1 LSENGVLLDVNGVS
15 KHYGGI
21 QAVRDVSFQVKPGET
36 VGVIGPN
43 GAGKSTLLEIIS
55 GAQKPDRGTIL
66 FRGKK
71 ISGTPAY
78 RISRSGAVRTFQK
91 LRPFLDMSVEENVMV
106 SALVK
111 RRSINDARERAR
123 ECIDFVG
130 LSAKTDALARTLST
144 GQRKRLELARAI
156 ASEPQLYLLDE
167 VTAGI
172 DHKSLNE
179 LVGLIE
185 RIRDEGATILMIEH
199 NMPVL
204 NRLCDRLIAMNIGQ
218 KIADGAPADVLD
230 NPTVV
235 AAYVGDD
242 R

>member
-1 LSENGVLLDVNGVS
+1 MSENGVMLDVQGVS
-15 KHYGGI
+15 KHFGGI
-21 QAVRDVSFQVKPGET
+21 QAVRDVSFQVKRGET

-55 GAQKPDRGTIL
+55 GAQKPDRGKIHFL
-66 FRGKK
+66 GKR
-71 ISGTPAY
+71 ISGRPAY
-78 RISRSGAVRTFQK
+78 RISRAGAVRTFQK
-91 LRPFLDMSVEENVMV
+91 LRPFLDMTAEENVTV

-111 RRSINDARERAR
+111 HRNVKDAHDRAI
-123 ECIDFVG
+123 ECLEFVG
-130 LSAKTDALARTLST
+130 LSAKADALARTLST

-179 LVGLIE
+179 LVVLIE

-204 NRLCDRLIAMNIGQ
+204 NRLCDRLIAMNIGE
-218 KIADGAPADVLD
+218 KIADGAPAEVLD

-235 AAYVGDD
+235 AAYVGGEE
-242 R
+242 

>member
-1 LSENGVLLDVNGVS
+1 LSDNGVLLDVNGVS
-15 KHYGGI
+15 KRFGGI
-21 QAVRDVSFQVKPGET
+21 QAVNDVSFQVAPGET

-55 GAQKPDRGTIL
+55 GAQKPDRGKIR
-66 FRGKK
+66 FHGKRINGK
-71 ISGTPAY
+71 PAY
-78 RISRSGAVRTFQK
+78 RISRGGAVRTFQK
-91 LRPFLDMSVEENVMV
+91 LRPFVAMTVEENVMV

-111 RRSINDARERAR
+111 RRNVAAARERAL
-123 ECIDFVG
+123 ECIEFVG
-130 LSAKTDALARTLST
+130 LSAKTDALAGTLST

-156 ASEPQLYLLDE
+156 ASEPKLYLLDE

-179 LVGLIE
+179 LVLLIE

-204 NRLCDRLIAMNIGQ
+204 SRLCDRLIAMNIGE
-218 KIADGAPADVLD
+218 KIADGAPLDVLD

-242 R
+242 E

>member
-1 LSENGVLLDVNGVS
+1 LSDNGVLLDVSGVS
-15 KHYGGI
+15 KRFGGI
-21 QAVRDVSFQVKPGET
+21 QAVRDVSFQVTAGET

-55 GAQKPDRGTIL
+55 GAQKPDKGTIS
-66 FRGKK
+66 FRGKR
-71 ISGTPAY
+71 ISGKAPY

-91 LRPFLDMSVEENVMV
+91 LRPFVDMTVEENVMV

-111 RRSINDARERAR
+111 RRNVADARERAL
-123 ECIDFVG
+123 ECIEFVG
-130 LSAKTDALARTLST
+130 LSLKTDALARTLST

-172 DHKSLNE
+172 DHKSLND
-179 LVGLIE
+179 LVLLIE
-185 RIRDEGATILMIEH
+185 RLRDEGATILMIEH

-204 NRLCDRLIAMNIGQ
+204 NRLCDRLIAMNIGE
-218 KIADGAPADVLD
+218 KIADGAPAEVLD
-230 NPTVV
+230 DPTVV
-235 AAYVGDD
+235 AAYTGGDE
-242 R
+242 

>member
-1 LSENGVLLDVNGVS
+1 LLDVNGVS
-15 KHYGGI
+15 KRFGGI
-21 QAVRDVSFQVKPGET
+21 QAVKDVSFQVAPGET

-55 GAQKPDRGTIL
+55 GAQKPDRGKIR
-66 FRGKK
+66 FNGKRINGK
-71 ISGTPAY
+71 SAY
-78 RISRSGAVRTFQK
+78 RISRGGAVRTFQK
-91 LRPFLDMSVEENVMV
+91 LRPFVGMTVEENVMV

-111 RRSINDARERAR
+111 RRNVTDARERAL

-130 LSAKTDALARTLST
+130 LSAKADALAGTLST

-156 ASEPQLYLLDE
+156 ASEPRMYLLDE

-179 LVGLIE
+179 LVLLIE

-204 NRLCDRLIAMNIGQ
+204 SRLCDRLIAMNIGE
-218 KIADGAPADVLD
+218 KIADGAPMEVLD

-242 R
+242 E